1 MAPVFKSIR
10 QWFHRERQYGHE
22 IKRHHIRMR
31 LQVEL
36 ESEVG
41 RQRVL
46 AEHASDQFNIKI
58 LDAAQ
63 ARLTRMMDQQ
73 YMAKLGLEW
82 ERTQLYPA
90 IGARA
95 RRGTRL
101 AHLSEK
107 FEPGLARLTWASVDH
122 CLHQILHGDPE
133 DLQRWVA
140 DPVALQSNARD
151 LPIVMFDQTPV
162 RLKLWQDGKQL
173 ATSQEVEWAAHHKKA
188 ARNLKA
194 KPDQRDQLQAQ
205 LLRQAQ
211 EHPDST
217 QASPGSTQIAPD
229 STR

>member
-1 MAPVFKSIR
+1 M
-10 QWFHRERQYGHE
+10 
-22 IKRHHIRMR
+22 
-31 LQVEL
+31 EL

-46 AEHASDQFNIKI
+46 AEHASPKFNIQI

-73 YMAKLGLEW
+73 YMAKLGLER

-122 CLHQILHGDPE
+122 CLHQPWGPRGPPE
-133 DLQRWVA
+133 VGR
-140 DPVALQSNARD
+140 
-151 LPIVMFDQTPV
+151 
-162 RLKLWQDGKQL
+162 
-173 ATSQEVEWAAHHKKA
+173 
-188 ARNLKA
+188 
-194 KPDQRDQLQAQ
+194 
-205 LLRQAQ
+205 
-211 EHPDST
+211 
-217 QASPGSTQIAPD
+217 
-229 STR
+229 